1 MLQEVAK
8 AKRKKNNNNRSSE
21 LKLHLG
27 RALLDMKRYFLLA
40 LEIPFND
47 KEIQIQP
54 AWERKILI
62 TGGGKRMLEKQA
74 LGVL

>member
-1 MLQEVAK
+1 M
-8 AKRKKNNNNRSSE
+8 KRRNNNNNNNRSSE
-21 LKLHLG
+21 LKLHHG
-27 RALLDMKRYFLLA
+27 RALLDMKRYFLVA

-62 TGGGKRMLEKQA
+62 TGDGKRMLEK
-74 LGVL
+74 